1 MTMTQTALTL
11 DHVSFHIDDVAI
23 IKDISGT
30 IEAGKITAFV
40 GPSGAGKST
49 LFRLINQLKTHTK
62 GTITFNNEDVKTI
75 HPMILRKNIGI
86 VLQEGVMTPGTV
98 YDNLALPR
106 QLQNDTLSEDD
117 ALSFLL
123 KVGLEERFL
132 HKKAKELSG
141 GQKQKVSI
149 ARTLVNQPEVLLM
162 DEITSSLDQ
171 VSTQA
176 IETLI
181 KQLNKED
188 HQTILWIT
196 HNIDQAKRLSD
207 NTWVLIDGKCRYQGP
222 TNQLDE
228 ATDQRV
234 IDFLEGGDQ
243 S

>member
-1 MTMTQTALTL
+1 MTETTLKL
-11 DHVSFHIDDVAI
+11 DHVSFTIDDLAI
-23 IKDISGT
+23 IKDMSGT
-30 IEAGKITAFV
+30 IEQGKITAFV

-49 LFRLINQLKTHTK
+49 LFKLLNQLRTHTK
-62 GTITFNNEDVKTI
+62 GTITFNNEDVKAI
-75 HPMILRKNIGI
+75 DPMRLRKRIGI

-98 YDNLALPR
+98 FDNLALPR
-106 QLQNDTLSEDD
+106 QLHDETLSEQE
-117 ALSFLL
+117 ALAFLN

-132 HKKAKELSG
+132 KTKAKELSG

-149 ARTLVNQPEVLLM
+149 ARTLVNQPDILLM

-181 KQLNKED
+181 RTINKED
-188 HQTILWIT
+188 NQTILWIT

-207 NTWVLIDGKCRYQGP
+207 NTWVLIDGECRYQGP
-222 TNQLDE
+222 TDKLNE
-228 ATDQRV
+228 ATDQTV

>member
-1 MTMTQTALTL
+1 MTETVLSL
-11 DHVSFHIDDVAI
+11 DHVSYTVDDLSI
-23 IKDISGT
+23 IKDMSGT
-30 IEAGKITAFV
+30 IEQGKITAFV

-49 LFRLINQLKTHTK
+49 LFRLLNQLKTHTK
-62 GTITFNNEDVKTI
+62 GTITFNKEDVLTI
-75 HPMILRKNIGI
+75 DPMMLRKKIGI

-106 QLQNDTLSEDD
+106 QLHDQTLSEEE
-117 ALSFLL
+117 ALSFLD
-123 KVGLEERFL
+123 KVGLEARFL
-132 HKKAKELSG
+132 KTKAKELSG

-149 ARTLVNQPEVLLM
+149 ARTLVNQPDILLM

-181 KQLNKED
+181 KKVNKDD

-207 NTWVLIDGKCRYQGP
+207 NTWVLIDGECRYQGP
-222 TNQLDE
+222 TDKLNE
-228 ATDQRV
+228 ATDQTV
-234 IDFLEGGDQ
+234 IDFLEGGDE

>member
-1 MTMTQTALTL
+1 MTETTLTL
-11 DHVSFHIDDVAI
+11 DHVFFNIDDLTI
-23 IKDISGT
+23 IKDMSGT
-30 IEAGKITAFV
+30 IEQGKITAFI

-49 LFRLINQLKTHTK
+49 LFRLLNQLKTHTK
-62 GTITFNNEDVKTI
+62 GTITLNNEDVKTI
-75 HPMILRKNIGI
+75 DPMTLRKKVGI

-98 YDNLALPR
+98 YDNLFLPR
-106 QLQNDTLSEDD
+106 QLHDETLSEQE
-117 ALSFLL
+117 ALSFLN
-123 KVGLEERFL
+123 KVELEARFL
-132 HKKAKELSG
+132 HTKAKELSG

-149 ARTLVNQPEVLLM
+149 ARTLVNQPDILLM

-181 KQLNKED
+181 KQINKDD

-207 NTWVLIDGKCRYQGP
+207 NTWVLIDGECRYQG
-222 TNQLDE
+222 
-228 ATDQRV
+228 ATDQLDQATDQAV